1 MKSSWVSRSSEN
13 RRAIMLFA
21 GWGCGA
27 SMFGGLSKPG
37 YDIVVFWDYRDEDF
51 DESELSGYDELYLIG
66 WSMGVLEATRVL
78 ADSTLPIVGCL
89 AVNGTLTPVDDRF
102 GIPTEIFY
110 GTLKGLNPQNLL
122 KFYRR
127 MCGSAAVFNRHKSE
141 LPERA
146 LPELVEELSLIGGR
160 AVKRLPAHWKWSSAL
175 VGGNDAIFPPANQ
188 KAAWPSGTIVEVWN
202 EMGHLPDWQ
211 KIFDCYIVDKDL
223 VASRFKERRS
233 SYVSEG
239 RVQAHVAD
247 HLFKLWSPAVDRPLD
262 IIESGAGNGFFTRCY
277 APVVTLKSLKLWDI
291 ADIDQDIAESVE
303 AETRV
308 CDAERAMSLQPDESA
323 DCIVSSSTVQW
334 FNALPRFIDEC
345 HRVLRAGGELVI
357 STYGPSTFGELRNLG
372 LPLPSYPTEE
382 SLLSMF
388 ADGWE
393 VTGHEQEF
401 LNLEFAS
408 PADALT
414 HIKLTGVNAIHRRPR
429 PVGELR
435 RLLTDYPANESER
448 YPLTYQPIYIIAKK
462 KTNL

>member
-1 MKSSWVSRSSEN
+1 MKSLWVSRNREN

-37 YDIVVFWDYRDEDF
+37 YDIIVFWDYRDESF
-51 DESELSGYDELYLIG
+51 DESEMAGYDELYLIG

-78 ADSTLPIVGCL
+78 ADSALPIVGCL

-102 GIPTEIFY
+102 GIPTVIFN
-110 GTLKGLNPQNLL
+110 GTLEGLNPRNLL

-127 MCGSAAVFNRHKSE
+127 MCGSSAVFDKYKSR
-141 LPERA
+141 LPER
-146 LPELVEELSLIGGR
+146 ELSELTEELSLIGCRSVRR
-160 AVKRLPAHWKWSSAL
+160 APARWKWSAAL
-175 VGGNDAIFPPANQ
+175 IGGSDAIFPSANQ
-188 KAAWPSGTIVEVWN
+188 KAAWQPGTIVEFWDD
-202 EMGHLPDWQ
+202 MGHMPDWQ
-211 KIFDCYIVDKDL
+211 KIFDSYIIDKDL

-233 SYVSEG
+233 SYESEG

-247 HLFKLWSPAVDRPLD
+247 HLFKMWNPSADRPLD

-291 ADIDQDIAESVE
+291 ADVDQTLADLDV
-303 AETRV
+303 AETQV

-334 FNALPRFIDEC
+334 FNSLPRFIDEC
-345 HRVLRAGGELVI
+345 RRVLRDGGELVI
-357 STYGPSTFGELRNLG
+357 STYGPLTFGELRNLG
-372 LPLPSYPTEE
+372 LTLPSYPTEE

-388 ADGWE
+388 TDGWE
-393 VTGHEQEF
+393 VTGHEHEF
-401 LNLEFAS
+401 LSLEFAS
-408 PADALT
+408 PTDALT
-414 HIKLTGVNAIHRRPR
+414 HIKLTGVNAIHRHPR

-435 RLLTDYPANESER
+435 HLLSVYPVNESGR
-448 YPLTYQPIYIIAKK
+448 YSLTYQPIYIIAKK
-462 KTNL
+462 KTTL